1 MERREQQKEREEV
14 ALKSRKKTKKSKEH
28 LKRWAVPE
36 SQLEEVMRGSNFEV
50 DDLDMV
56 DIVE

>member
-1 MERREQQKEREEV
+1 M